1 MVNRK
6 ITLGLLAL
14 VGGLTIVGS
23 GFSAW
28 YFGDNNLNATSNVDA
43 HVTLLAEGF
52 GKITVENLG
61 HVNLQ
66 LDQGGYAN
74 KEALDKGISFI
85 NADLSKRNEAITAT
99 YEIESGD
106 SLNAMNAGLKA
117 TFDCTVTLKK
127 EFANYIK
134 FKDTFYTGNSTIGV
148 DTSNNAT
155 FKVSKEITFTANKVT
170 EEISFNIST
179 SDDLVNSAF
188 EYKPGMKPQD
198 KIAFEALYAL
208 NDTAAKVY
216 QNALTFSYSLNV
228 TAK

>member
-43 HVTLLAEGF
+43 HITPLAEGF
-52 GKITVENLG
+52 GTITVENLG
-61 HVNLQ
+61 HFNLQ

-85 NADLSKRNEAITAT
+85 NADLSTRNEAITAT

-106 SLNAMNAGLKA
+106 SLNAMNAGLQA
-117 TFDCTVTLKK
+117 TFDCKVTLKK
-127 EFANYIK
+127 EFADYIK
-134 FKDTFYTGNSTIGV
+134 FKNTFYTGDSTIGV
-148 DTSNNAT
+148 DASNNAT
-155 FKVSKEITFTANKVT
+155 FTVSKPITFTASKVIET
-170 EEISFNIST
+170 ISFNIDT
-179 SDDLVNSAF
+179 NANLVNSAF
-188 EYKPGMKPQD
+188 EYKSGMKPQD
-198 KIAFEALYAL
+198 KAALTELQKL
-208 NDTAAKVY
+208 NVVDNK
-216 QNALTFSYSLNV
+216 ALTFTYSLNV